1 VAAVRSA
8 RVRPRHQIGD
18 SLTARLFRV
27 YIPVALFTFVTLFP
41 FYWMAITSIKSNS
54 ELLDHTKNPLFV
66 LQPNLQNY
74 ADLFFKTNFIRW
86 TINSAVVALASTF
99 ISLTIGSAGAYAL
112 TRLRFP
118 GRRVF
123 GALVLITYLV
133 PPGLMFIPLYRTFIQ
148 IGYSNSLGT
157 LILAYPTFLVP
168 FVTWLLMGFF
178 RSIPRELEEAALV
191 DGATRLQTLGR
202 IVLPLAAPGLL
213 AAGLFC
219 FTLSWNEF
227 LYALIFIA
235 DDNLRTLPVGL
246 SEFVVSDFAFWGQLM
261 AAAALASLPVV
272 LVYIYLHKYMVSGL
286 TAGAVKG

>member
-1 VAAVRSA
+1 VSVRAFRWIVVAFLLVVVTLPLYWILDTSFKTGRQILMSQAIYVP
-8 RVRPRHQIGD
+8 RPFT
-18 SLTARLFRV
+18 LENYV
-27 YIPVALFTFVTLFP
+27 YLFTETRF
-41 FYWMAITSIKSNS
+41 A
-54 ELLDHTKNPLFV
+54 
-66 LQPNLQNY
+66 
-74 ADLFFKTNFIRW
+74 RW
-86 TINSAVVALASTF
+86 LRNSAVTAIASTLF
-99 ISLTIGSAGAYAL
+99 SLAVGAGAYAL

-118 GRRVF
+118 GRRTF

-148 IGYSNSLGT
+148 IGYTNSLGT

-191 DGATRLQTLGR
+191 DGATRLQTLWR
-202 IVLPLAAPGLL
+202 VVLPLTAPGLL

-235 DDNLRTLPVGL
+235 DDSLRTLPVGL

-272 LVYIYLHKYMVSGL
+272 FVYIYLHKYMVSGL

>member
-1 VAAVRSA
+1 MLRQATLA
-8 RVRPRHQIGD
+8 RCLV
-18 SLTARLFRV
+18 L
-27 YIPVALFTFVTLFP
+27 ALI
-41 FYWMAITSIKSNS
+41 MAIVFVPMYWIVVTS
-54 ELLDHTKNPLFV
+54 
-66 LQPNLQNY
+66 
-74 ADLFFKTNFIRW
+74 FKTGRQILLSQSVYVPRPFTIDNYVYLFEESRFALWIR
-86 TINSAVVALASTF
+86 NSAITATASTLL
-99 ISLTIGSAGAYAL
+99 SLAIGTLGAYAL

-118 GRRVF
+118 GRRTF
-123 GALVLITYLV
+123 GGLVLITYLV
-133 PPGLMFIPLYRTFIQ
+133 PPGLMFIPLYQTFIRL
-148 IGYSNSLGT
+148 GYTDSLGT

-191 DGATRLQTLGR
+191 DGATRVQALVR
-202 IVLPLAAPGLL
+202 VVLPLAAPGLL

-235 DDNLRTLPVGL
+235 DDSLKTLPVGL

-261 AAAALASLPVV
+261 AAATLASLPVIV
-272 LVYIYLHKYMVSGL
+272 VYIYLHKYMVQGL

>member
-1 VAAVRSA
+1 MLRQATLA
-8 RVRPRHQIGD
+8 RCLV
-18 SLTARLFRV
+18 L
-27 YIPVALFTFVTLFP
+27 ALI
-41 FYWMAITSIKSNS
+41 MAIVFVPMYWIVVTS
-54 ELLDHTKNPLFV
+54 
-66 LQPNLQNY
+66 
-74 ADLFFKTNFIRW
+74 FKTGRQILLSQSVYVPRPFTIDNYVYLFEESRFALWIR
-86 TINSAVVALASTF
+86 NSAITATASTLL
-99 ISLTIGSAGAYAL
+99 SLAIGTLGAYAL

-118 GRRVF
+118 GRRTV
-123 GALVLITYLV
+123 GGLVLITYLV
-133 PPGLMFIPLYRTFIQ
+133 PPGLMFIPLYQTFIRM
-148 IGYSNSLGT
+148 GYTDSLGT

-191 DGATRLQTLGR
+191 DGATRVQALLR
-202 IVLPLAAPGLL
+202 VVLPLAAPGLL

-235 DDNLRTLPVGL
+235 DDSLKTLPVGL

-261 AAAALASLPVV
+261 AAATLASLPVIV
-272 LVYIYLHKYMVSGL
+272 VYIYLHKYMVQGL

>member
-1 VAAVRSA
+1 VSGRVLRWLAVGILLFLVAVPLYWIVVTSLKTGR
-8 RVRPRHQIGD
+8 QILM
-18 SLTARLFRV
+18 SQAI
-27 YIPVALFTFVTLFP
+27 YIAKPFTLENYTYP
-41 FYWMAITSIKSNS
+41 FEETR
-54 ELLDHTKNPLFV
+54 FV
-66 LQPNLQNY
+66 LWL
-74 ADLFFKTNFIRW
+74 R
-86 TINSAVVALASTF
+86 NSAVTAVASTML
-99 ISLTIGSAGAYAL
+99 SLAIGAAGAYAL
-112 TRLRFP
+112 TRLRFA
-118 GRRVF
+118 GRRAF

-133 PPGLMFIPLYRTFIQ
+133 PPGLMFIPLYRTLIQ
-148 IGYSNSLGT
+148 IGYTNSLGT
-157 LILAYPTFLVP
+157 LIVAYPTFLVP

-191 DGATRLQTLGR
+191 DGATRLQTLWR

-235 DDNLRTLPVGL
+235 DDGLRTLPVGL

-272 LVYIYLHKYMVSGL
+272 LVYIYLHKYMVGGL

>member
-1 VAAVRSA
+1 MRGATLARWIVLAVI
-8 RVRPRHQIGD
+8 VLI
-18 SLTARLFRV
+18 V
-27 YIPVALFTFVTLFP
+27 FVP
-41 FYWMAITSIKSNS
+41 MYWILVTS
-54 ELLDHTKNPLFV
+54 
-66 LQPNLQNY
+66 
-74 ADLFFKTNFIRW
+74 FKTGRQILLSQHIYVPWPFTIDNYVYLFQESRFARW
-86 TINSAVVALASTF
+86 LRNSAVVALASTF

-112 TRLRFP
+112 TRLRLP
-118 GRRVF
+118 GRRLF

-191 DGATRLQTLGR
+191 DGATRVQAMVR
-202 IVLPLAAPGLL
+202 VVLPLAAPGLL

-235 DDNLRTLPVGL
+235 DDSLKTLPVGL

-261 AAAALASLPVV
+261 AAAALASLPVIV
-272 LVYIYLHKYMVSGL
+272 VYIYLHKYMVQGL

>member
-1 VAAVRSA
+1 MSGRVLRWLVVGLLLLLVAV
-8 RVRPRHQIGD
+8 PLYWI
-18 SLTARLFRV
+18 L
-27 YIPVALFTFVTLFP
+27 VT
-41 FYWMAITSIKSNS
+41 S
-54 ELLDHTKNPLFV
+54 
-66 LQPNLQNY
+66 
-74 ADLFFKTNFIRW
+74 FKTGRQILMSEAIYIAAPFTLENYTYLFEESRFALW
-86 TINSAVVALASTF
+86 LRNSAVTAVASTLF
-99 ISLTIGSAGAYAL
+99 SLVIGSAGAYAL

-118 GRRVF
+118 GRRSF

-148 IGYSNSLGT
+148 IGYTNSLGT

-191 DGATRLQTLGR
+191 DGATRLQTLWR

-272 LVYIYLHKYMVSGL
+272 LVYIYLHKYMVGGL

>member
-1 VAAVRSA
+1 LF
-8 RVRPRHQIGD
+8 
-18 SLTARLFRV
+18 SL
-27 YIPVALFTFVTLFP
+27 ALG
-41 FYWMAITSIKSNS
+41 A
-54 ELLDHTKNPLFV
+54 
-66 LQPNLQNY
+66 
-74 ADLFFKTNFIRW
+74 
-86 TINSAVVALASTF
+86 
-99 ISLTIGSAGAYAL
+99 AGAYAL

-118 GRRVF
+118 GRRTF

-148 IGYSNSLGT
+148 IGYTNSLGT

-191 DGATRLQTLGR
+191 DGATRLQTLRR
-202 IVLPLAAPGLL
+202 IVPPLAAPGLL

-235 DDNLRTLPVGL
+235 DDSLRTLPVGL

>member
-1 VAAVRSA
+1 VSA
-8 RVRPRHQIGD
+8 RVFRWLVVGLLLLLVAVPLYWILDTSFKTGRQILM
-18 SLTARLFRV
+18 SEAI
-27 YIPVALFTFVTLFP
+27 YIPRPFTIENYLYLFEETRF
-41 FYWMAITSIKSNS
+41 A
-54 ELLDHTKNPLFV
+54 
-66 LQPNLQNY
+66 
-74 ADLFFKTNFIRW
+74 RW
-86 TINSAVVALASTF
+86 LRNSAVVAVASTF
-99 ISLTIGSAGAYAL
+99 VSLAIGSAGAYAL

-148 IGYSNSLGT
+148 IGYTNSLGT

-191 DGATRLQTLGR
+191 DGATRLQTLWR

-235 DDNLRTLPVGL
+235 DDSLRTLPVGL
-246 SEFVVSDFAFWGQLM
+246 AEFVVSDFAFWGQLM

>member
-1 VAAVRSA
+1 MPNSMRGATLARWAVLAVILVVVFVPIYWIVVTSLKTGRQILLSQSPY
-8 RVRPRHQIGD
+8 VPRPFT
-18 SLTARLFRV
+18 LENYVYLFEESRF
-27 YIPVALFTFVTLFP
+27 AL
-41 FYWMAITSIKSNS
+41 WIRNSAITA
-54 ELLDHTKNPLFV
+54 T
-66 LQPNLQNY
+66 
-74 ADLFFKTNFIRW
+74 
-86 TINSAVVALASTF
+86 ASTLL
-99 ISLTIGSAGAYAL
+99 SLAIGTAGAYAL

-118 GRRVF
+118 GRRTF

>member
-1 VAAVRSA
+1 MSVRIFRWLVVMSLLLLVAV
-8 RVRPRHQIGD
+8 P
-18 SLTARLFRV
+18 L
-27 YIPVALFTFVTLFP
+27 
-41 FYWMAITSIKSNS
+41 YWILATS
-54 ELLDHTKNPLFV
+54 
-66 LQPNLQNY
+66 
-74 ADLFFKTNFIRW
+74 FKTGRQILMSEGVYFPRPFTLENYLYLFQETRFALW
-86 TINSAVVALASTF
+86 LRNSAVTAVASTL
-99 ISLTIGSAGAYAL
+99 ISLAIGSAGAYAL

-118 GRRVF
+118 GRRSF

-148 IGYSNSLGT
+148 IGYTNSLGT
-157 LILAYPTFLVP
+157 LIIAYPTFLVP

-191 DGATRLQTLGR
+191 DGCTRLGAMFR
-202 IVLPLAAPGLL
+202 VILPLALPGIV
-213 AAGLFC
+213 
-219 FTLSWNEF
+219 T
-227 LYALIFIA
+227 ALIFTFIA